1 MPRHTWPQ
9 SWIRLGE
16 CRDPAWGWGFRG
28 IRVPLWLLP
37 GWPYSRRLQSP
48 SLACRWGRRW
58 RGEGDGEGKGLL
70 RVTRELATGLRCEA
84 TSWGPSTPSCPPR
97 PWPGGRPHQVLPA
110 HWAPFECST
119 QVVPLTLISSP
130 VQEGRPGPGWQEVPQ
145 PVKVPAFP
153 HQAGER
159 SQVVAGVRGQVSA
172 QRGALGRDQGDR
184 HPGRW
189 SPTGVSTHSRGH
201 GAVWTSRAG
210 RWQPLQDGRAV

>member
-9 SWIRLGE
+9 S
-16 CRDPAWGWGFRG
+16 
-28 IRVPLWLLP
+28 LP
-37 GWPYSRRLQSP
+37 GGGGSGESESLSGCSRAGPTAAGSRAPHLP
-48 SLACRWGRRW
+48 AG
-58 RGEGDGEGKGLL
+58 GEGDGEGKGLL

-97 PWPGGRPHQVLPA
+97 PWPGGGRPHQVLPA

-130 VQEGRPGPGWQEVPQ
+130 VQEGRPGPGWQEMPQ
-145 PVKVPAFP
+145 PVKVLAFP